1 MLFRT
6 GYPVY
11 EGVGENLFMPGAKL
25 LPMDWTDESVWG
37 VEPGPKITSHAI
49 ILVIHYY
56 SYIYYVNTVYPE
68 KNTTIE

>member
-1 MLFRT
+1 MFRT

-37 VEPGPKITSHAI
+37 DEPGPKIT
-49 ILVIHYY
+49 
-56 SYIYYVNTVYPE
+56 
-68 KNTTIE
+68 TIKYRK